1 MHLELPTHFCQYWE
15 INRRAILHLFIREI
29 QSFVGENVRT
39 VLHLTFIS
47 FIYISIY
54 RDHLNFHVFY
64 QFFNTM
70 EREERLKDYFSDLKI
85 GKNKTI
91 RGYTPSDKNAKSFRE
106 WEQLLTSLDFTKE
119 QVESIYRI
127 LAAIILMGELQ
138 FKESEFSATIAE
150 IANPEYAAQAAQLL
164 KLDEKKFKWAL
175 VNYCVISS
183 GNAKRRHHSPDEA
196 CLARDA
202 LIGAIYSRLVDYIVN
217 IINAK
222 LAFGR
227 AVFGDQH
234 LISIIDMFGFE
245 CFNENAF
252 EQLVINSVNEQ
263 FQYHYNQRVFVWEMQ
278 EEAEEGVDFVS
289 LNFYD
294 NKLAVDQ
301 LMNKPNGLFSIVD
314 NCSLGR
320 HDYAYLIE
328 HINSNKTTL
337 IKRSNNSHQFT
348 VAHYT
353 GTGI

>member
-1 MHLELPTHFCQYWE
+1 M
-15 INRRAILHLFIREI
+15 
-29 QSFVGENVRT
+29 
-39 VLHLTFIS
+39 
-47 FIYISIY
+47 
-54 RDHLNFHVFY
+54 NFHVFY

-85 GKNKTI
+85 GKNKTL
-91 RGYTPSDKNAKSFRE
+91 RGYVSSDKNVKSFRE
-106 WEQLLTSLDFTKE
+106 WEQLLTSLDFSKE

-127 LAAIILMGELQ
+127 LAAIILMGELE

-150 IANPEYAAQAAQLL
+150 VANPEYAAQAAQLL

-196 CLARDA
+196 GLARDA

-234 LISIIDMFGFE
+234 LISIIDTFGFE

-252 EQLVINSVNEQ
+252 EQLVINSINEQ

-301 LMNKPNGLFSIVD
+301 LMNKPNGLFSIID

-320 HDYAYLIE
+320 HDYAYIIE

-337 IKRSNNSHQFT
+337 IKRINNSHQFT

-353 GTGI
+353 GTGT